1 MNNEIKGFNMTI
13 QNTWMP
19 AVVAGTI
26 AGAYSVKQIL
36 SGSVSGLLKGAAAG
50 ALAAVYLHKD
60 PKYAGIPVAIGT
72 AASGWNDL
80 ARLKMKTGLCKIFL
94 GAAVGVG
101 SSAVIDGQPIGK
113 MNLETAAAQS
123 AGVAVAGLVQA
134 TVEGTW
140 QYIKPVLV
148 GVYECLTGLSSCC
161 DRLSNDAARKREH
174 QPQCSTVQYC

>member
-1 MNNEIKGFNMTI
+1 MAI

-19 AVVAGTI
+19 AVVAGTV

-36 SGSVSGLLKGAAAG
+36 SGSISGLLKGAVGG
-50 ALAAVYLHKD
+50 ALSAFYLHKD
-60 PKYAGIPVAIGT
+60 SKYAGVPIAVGV

-80 ARLKMKTGLCKIFL
+80 ARLKMKTGLSKILL

-101 SSAVIDGQPIGK
+101 TGAVVQGQEIGEMKLKNAATVSAAV
-113 MNLETAAAQS
+113 AA
-123 AGVAVAGLVQA
+123 AGLVQA

-140 QYIKPVLV
+140 TYIKPVLV

-161 DRLSNDAARKREH
+161 DRMAKDSARNRDH
-174 QPQCSTVQYC
+174 QPYGTAVRYT